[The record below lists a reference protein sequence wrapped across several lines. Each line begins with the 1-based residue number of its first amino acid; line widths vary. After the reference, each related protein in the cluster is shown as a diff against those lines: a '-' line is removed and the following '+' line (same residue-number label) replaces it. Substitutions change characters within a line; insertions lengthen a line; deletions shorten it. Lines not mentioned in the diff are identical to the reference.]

1 MLPSWMPWYG
11 AVSFAAAGTV
21 TIIASSSP
29 RSKWPAEENWVA
41 RPPGVARGGVIVL
54 AGSFR

>member
-11 AVSFAAAGTV
+11 AVSLAAAGTV
-21 TIIASSSP
+21 TIIASSSA
-29 RSKWPAEENWVA
+29 RSKWPADENWVA
-41 RPPGVARGGVIVL
+41 SPPGVARGGVSVL